1 MDQMSELPRVWNDP
15 AERVVFLFKS
25 IQKIYRDQLYQ
36 KSRQHGFTG
45 PQIGLIIGLHKN
57 PFSTLNDMSEWLG
70 LSKSTVSGIVD
81 RLVKQGVV
89 IREVPEG
96 NRRIVQLS
104 LSPEFQNNNV
114 IKDFMNEF
122 ITNIFKD
129 VRKEDLEKITIGLE
143 LLLTLVEK
151 NQKDFRPIWNSML

>member
-1 MDQMSELPRVWNDP
+1 MDQTLESPQSLNDP
-15 AERVVFLFKS
+15 TERVVYLFKS
-25 IQKIYRDQLYQ
+25 IQKIYKDQLYK
-36 KSRQHGFTG
+36 KSRQFGFTG
-45 PQIGLIIGLHKN
+45 PQIGLIVGLHKN

-81 RLVKQGVV
+81 RLVKQGIV
-89 IREVPEG
+89 IREVPED

-114 IKDFMNEF
+114 LKNFMMEF

-129 VRKEDLEKITIGLE
+129 ISEQDLEKITVGLE
-143 LLLTLVEK
+143 LLYNIVK
-151 NQKDFRPIWNSML
+151 KDED

>member
-1 MDQMSELPRVWNDP
+1 MDQKSELPQSWNDP
-15 AERVVFLFKS
+15 TERVVFLFKS
-25 IQKIYRDQLYQ
+25 IQKIYKDQLYK
-36 KSRQHGFTG
+36 KSRQFGFTG

-81 RLVKQGVV
+81 RLVRQGIV
-89 IREVPEG
+89 IREVPED

-104 LSPEFQNNNV
+104 LSPEFQKNNI
-114 IKDFMNEF
+114 IKNFMNEF

-129 VRKEDLEKITIGLE
+129 IDGEDLEKITIGLE
-143 LLLTLVEK
+143 LLYNIVK
-151 NQKDFRPIWNSML
+151 KDEGPSL